1 MTGEPAEA
9 QVAVAGLGAA
19 GPEETEETL
28 RDGRVVTVRPV
39 RANDAAGVE
48 ALWRRLDAR
57 ARRRFTDLAHLPS
70 ERVGDVVLP
79 RPGHTAGFVAIAPAG
94 RVAGV
99 ARYERTTGDTA
110 RFLLFVD
117 ASWRRAGLGT
127 VLLRRLAEAAR
138 HAGVRRLAGDVS
150 KGEVA
155 ILGLLED
162 LGLEYTE
169 QVTAAT
175 VHASFAVQETD
186 AYLDAVLAD
195 QRAAARVAIGPFLCP
210 GSIALVGASDKPDSI
225 GGLLLA
231 NLQQSGFTGPVYP
244 VNPRHQVIQGMTA
257 YPELASCPT
266 RPDLA
271 LVAVPA
277 LAVADVV
284 DQAGALGV
292 RAVCVISAGFAEI
305 GGQGRIL
312 QDELLGRA
320 RDAGVRLIGPNCMG
334 LLNGGP
340 DPRFNATFSPVFPP
354 PGHLA
359 FVSQSGG
366 LGLAALALLTGPSVG
381 ISGFVS
387 VGNTADVAPND
398 LLLYWDEDPST
409 DVVLAY
415 LESVPD
421 PRRFARIA
429 RRISRHKPLVV
440 VKAGRTGAGRR
451 AASSHTAA
459 LAAGETAVEALFHQA
474 GVIRVGTLE
483 EMFDV
488 ATVLSAQP
496 VPAGRRVAVLT
507 NGGGPGILVAD
518 ACEAAGLLVPEL
530 SDDTQ
535 AALRVGLPPQ
545 ASVKNPVDVVASAT
559 AEQYGQALRLLGAAA
574 EIDAIIAVYIP
585 PFVTDAADVAREITA
600 AAATVAAKPV
610 IAVFLTA
617 GAAPTSLSDAGI
629 PAFTYPEEAAT
640 ALGHIARWAEWR
652 ARPAGHVVTPPGID
666 PRRGRA
672 VVDKVLASQPGGGW
686 VSATTAG
693 RLLAAY
699 GIPAVRSR
707 LVRTPAEA
715 AAAQA
720 DLGGPVVVKIAAAIH
735 KSDVGGVALGITTMQ
750 AAADAVTAIRARLSE
765 ADLAGQAAEF
775 LVQEQIRDGVE
786 MIVGV
791 THDPAFGPL
800 VLAGLGGTM
809 VEVLGD
815 VAVRITPLSDTDV
828 DEMLHSLRSYR
839 LLTGFRQSPP
849 LDAAAFA
856 ELLHRVS
863 AMVEDIPE
871 IAELDLNP
879 VFVRQHGAIV
889 ADVRIR
895 LTE

>member
-1 MTGEPAEA
+1 MAAVSTEA
-9 QVAVAGLGAA
+9 SEQ
-19 GPEETEETL
+19 TL
-28 RDGRVVTVRPV
+28 RDGRVVTVRPL
-39 RANDAAGVE
+39 RADDAAGV
-48 ALWRRLDAR
+48 AAMWRRLDAP
-57 ARRRFTDLAHLPS
+57 ARRRFTRLAHLPP
-70 ERVGDVVLP
+70 ERAGDVALP
-79 RPGHTAGFVAIAPAG
+79 RPGHAAAFVAITPAG

-99 ARYERTTGDTA
+99 ARYERASGDTA

-127 VLLRRLAEAAR
+127 LLLRQLAEAAR
-138 HAGVRRLAGDVS
+138 HAGVRRLTGDAR
-150 KGEVA
+150 KDDVA

-195 QRAAARVAIGPFLCP
+195 QRAAARVEVGPFLRP
-210 GSIALVGASDKPDSI
+210 ASIALVGASDKPDSI

-231 NLQQSGFTGPVYP
+231 NLLKSGYTGPVYP
-244 VNPRHQVIQGMTA
+244 VNRRHQVIRGMTA
-257 YPELASCPT
+257 YPDLVSCPA

-271 LVAVPA
+271 VVAVPA
-277 LAVADVV
+277 PAVADVV
-284 DQAGALGV
+284 DQAGVLGV

-305 GGQGRIL
+305 GGPGRAL
-312 QDELLGRA
+312 QDELLRRA
-320 RDAGVRLIGPNCMG
+320 RAARVRLIGPNCMG

-340 DPRFNATFSPVFPP
+340 DPRFNATFSPLFPS

-366 LGLAALALLTGPSVG
+366 LGLAALALLAGPSVG

-398 LLLYWDEDPST
+398 LLLYWDEDPGT
-409 DVVLAY
+409 DIVLAY

-429 RRISRHKPLVV
+429 RRISRHTPIVV

-474 GVIRVGTLE
+474 GVIRAGTLE

-535 AALRVGLPPQ
+535 AALRAGLSPQ

-559 AEQYGQALRLLGAAA
+559 AEQYGRALRRLGAAA
-574 EIDAIIAVYIP
+574 EIDAIITVYIP
-585 PFVTDAADVAREITA
+585 PFVTAAADVAREIAA
-600 AAATVAAKPV
+600 AAATLPAKPV

-617 GAAPTSLSDAGI
+617 GAAPASLSDAGI
-629 PAFTYPEEAAT
+629 PAFTYPEEAAA
-640 ALGHIARWAEWR
+640 ALGRIARWAEWR

-666 PRRGRA
+666 PGAGRA
-672 VVDKVLASQPGGGW
+672 VVEEVLTGQPGGGW
-686 VSATTAG
+686 ASAEAAAQ
-693 RLLAAY
+693 LLAAY

-715 AAAQA
+715 SAAQA
-720 DLGGPVVVKIAAAIH
+720 ELGGPVAVKIAAAIH
-735 KSDVGGVALGITTMQ
+735 KSDVGGVALGITTPQ
-750 AAADAVTAIRARLSE
+750 AAADAVIAIRGRLSE
-765 ADLAGQAAEF
+765 VGLAAQAAAF

-828 DEMLHSLRSYR
+828 DEMLRSLRSYR
-839 LLTGFRQSPP
+839 LLTGYRQSPP
-849 LDAAAFA
+849 LDVSAFA

-889 ADVRIR
+889 ADVRVR
-895 LTE
+895 LTGFC

>member
-1 MTGEPAEA
+1 MT
-9 QVAVAGLGAA
+9 AA
-19 GPEETEETL
+19 GSAGSEETL
-28 RDGRVVTVRPV
+28 RDGRVVLVRPL
-39 RANDAAGVE
+39 RADDAAGVE

-57 ARRRFTDLAHLPS
+57 ARRRFTELAHVPAD
-70 ERVGDVVLP
+70 RAGDVALP
-79 RPGHTAGFVAIAPAG
+79 RPGHAAGIVATAAAG
-94 RVAGV
+94 RAGQVAGV
-99 ARYERTTGDTA
+99 AWYERTAGDTA
-110 RFLLFVD
+110 RVLLVVD

-127 VLLRRLAEAAR
+127 LLLYRLAEAAR
-138 HAGVRRLAGDVS
+138 HAGVRRLAGDVPR
-150 KGEVA
+150 GDAA
-155 ILGLLED
+155 ILGLLEE

-175 VHASFAVQETD
+175 VHASFAVQETG
-186 AYLDAVLAD
+186 AYLDALLAD
-195 QRAAARVAIGPFLCP
+195 QRAAARVAVGPFLCP
-210 GSIALVGASDKPDSI
+210 RSIAVVGAGDNPGSV

-231 NLQQSGFTGPVYP
+231 NLLDSGFTGPVYP
-244 VNPRHQVIQGMTA
+244 VTPRHQVVQGLTA
-257 YPELASCPT
+257 YPDLGSCPA

-277 LAVADVV
+277 PVV
-284 DQAGALGV
+284 SGVVEQAGAVGV

-305 GGQGRIL
+305 GGPGREL
-312 QDELLGRA
+312 QEELRSRA
-320 RDAGVRLIGPNCMG
+320 RAAGVRLVGPNCMG

-340 DPRFNATFSPVFPP
+340 DPRFNATFSQAFPP
-354 PGHLA
+354 PGRLA
-359 FVSQSGG
+359 FVTRSGG
-366 LGLAALALLTGPSVG
+366 LGLAALALLAGPSPGVG
-381 ISGFVS
+381 GFVS
-387 VGNTADVAPND
+387 VGNTADLTPND
-398 LLLYWDEDPST
+398 LLLYWDSDPGT

-429 RRISRHKPLVV
+429 RRISRHKPIVA

-474 GVIRVGTLE
+474 GVIRAGTME
-483 EMFDV
+483 EMFGV
-488 ATVLSAQP
+488 AAILSAQP
-496 VPAGRRVAVLT
+496 VPAGRRVAVVT

-530 SDDTQ
+530 SAGIQT
-535 AALRVGLPPQ
+535 ALRAGLPSQ
-545 ASVKNPVDVVASAT
+545 ASVRNPVDTVASAT
-559 AEQYGQALRLLGAAA
+559 AGQYGQALRRLLAAE

-585 PFVTDAADVAREITA
+585 AFTAAEEVAREIA
-600 AAATVAAKPV
+600 AAAAAGPAKPV

-617 GAAPTSLSDAGI
+617 GPAPAGLSDAGI
-629 PAFTYPEEAAT
+629 PSFTYPEEAAA
-640 ALGHIARWAEWR
+640 ALGQIARWAEWR

-666 PRRGRA
+666 PGRGRE
-672 VVDKVLASQPGGGW
+672 VVGKILAGQPGGGW
-686 VSATTAG
+686 ASAGAAV

-707 LVRTPAEA
+707 PVRSPEQA

-720 DLGGPVVVKIAAAIH
+720 ELTGPVVVKIAAAIH
-735 KSDVGGVALGITTMQ
+735 KSDVGGVALGITTPQ
-750 AAADAVTAIRARLSE
+750 AAAEAVTAIRAELAE
-765 ADLAGQAAEF
+765 AGLAAQADEF
-775 LVQEQIRDGVE
+775 LVQEQISDGVE
-786 MIVGV
+786 MIIGV

-828 DEMLHSLRSYR
+828 DEMLRSLRSYR
-839 LLTGFRQSPP
+839 LLTGYRQSPP
-849 LDAAAFA
+849 LDVAAFA

-871 IAELDLNP
+871 VAELDLNP
-879 VFVRQHGAIV
+879 VFVRPHGAVV

-895 LTE
+895 LTQETG